1 VAEDDDVSLER
12 INSENRRHIDAGA
25 KRVSSEID
33 RVKRALSALNA
44 RLDQHEA
51 MMKAEFAELRAEI
64 LFTTRPK

>member
-1 VAEDDDVSLER
+1 MMSPSRESIRR
-12 INSENRRHIDAGA
+12 IGDISTPALNEYLQKSIA
-25 KRVSSEID
+25 SS
-33 RVKRALSALNA
+33 RALSALNA

>member
-33 RVKRALSALNA
+33 RVKRALSA